1 MIDMFPLNI
10 LLRRN
15 ISLNSTGVDRYSEI
29 LPFFE
34 KEFIKLK
41 ADNVHTK
48 QDVLIYANRLF
59 KMEENL
65 NIMYA
70 VDKGRLNYIVKDG
83 TNIEIQYRFSL
94 LRTIFLCFI
103 AAVVVLILF
112 NSFNH
117 ALISFCWLAG
127 MNWFITVF
135 RQSLMFKN
143 LSIRL
148 EKELNAK
155 V

>member
-1 MIDMFPLNI
+1 MRYMFPLKI
-10 LLRRN
+10 LLRRK
-15 ISLNSTGVDRYSEI
+15 ISLNSTGIGRCSEI

-48 QDVLIYANRLF
+48 QEELIYANRLF
-59 KMEENL
+59 KIKDNL

-70 VDKGRLNYIVKDG
+70 VDKGKLHYIVKDE

-135 RQSLMFKN
+135 RQSLMLKN

-148 EKELNAK
+148 EKELNSKA
-155 V
+155 